1 MKGFSSRTV
10 SGMLLGWAITFEG
23 FVALSIANSA
33 TIEGFGGIKASTF
46 TLAAAQLIALGVIIL
61 ATWALYATIPRAE
74 RTWVTRAL
82 SIFAY
87 LTMALVA
94 FQGLAMVYLAGDMSI
109 TDFGGVGKKFI
120 VLAGAQLFLLA
131 ALSLRQWRLRDVR
144 PVNWSVDILGSVA
157 AALLMLEGLTAMG
170 VAGNATIQGLGMI
183 LERTVYYAGLQLFLL
198 GALIFLMWTM
208 TKDPWLGGKVSRFLT
223 ERRGML
229 IMALLGGLVALE
241 GLVASTVAG
250 TVVIKD
256 IGSTSKIYVVA
267 GCAQLFALGLI
278 SPLLWKLRQNE
289 LDRSFLAKFVT
300 PTAMAML
307 AFQGVFAVGLA
318 ADTYIGGIG
327 TILESTFRLAGMQL
341 LTLSVL
347 GLLAWLVEDSPLL
360 GAWPKRVVSS
370 VPILVMGIVAMEG
383 LAVTLLAT
391 GIRIADFSSVRE
403 SYVLLGGV
411 QLVLLSALVLLS
423 WSRSKGISAKLR
435 FTDIAVAV
443 FALLMLPLTL
453 VL

>member
-1 MKGFSSRTV
+1 
-10 SGMLLGWAITFEG
+10 
-23 FVALSIANSA
+23 
-33 TIEGFGGIKASTF
+33 
-46 TLAAAQLIALGVIIL
+46 
-61 ATWALYATIPRAE
+61 
-74 RTWVTRAL
+74 
-82 SIFAY
+82 
-87 LTMALVA
+87 
-94 FQGLAMVYLAGDMSI
+94 
-109 TDFGGVGKKFI
+109 
-120 VLAGAQLFLLA
+120 
-131 ALSLRQWRLRDVR
+131 LRDVR